1 MSRTQREILPNSA
14 VFNEGTK
21 GKKVQL
27 SPVQF
32 PLLGKSIFIYLFF
45 YIYWECFLS
54 LSQLYLK
61 HPFVYF

>member
-14 VFNEGTK
+14 GFDEGT
-21 GKKVQL
+21 QRL
-27 SPVQF
+27 VQF

-45 YIYWECFLS
+45 CIYWECFLS